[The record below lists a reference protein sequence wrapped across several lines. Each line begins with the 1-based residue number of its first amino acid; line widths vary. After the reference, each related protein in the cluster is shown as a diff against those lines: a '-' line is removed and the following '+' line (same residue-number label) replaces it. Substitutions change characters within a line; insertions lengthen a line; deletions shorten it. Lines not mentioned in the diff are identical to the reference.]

1 MGLVYYPAVV
11 KSRQNAEL
19 SWRTV
24 QGVVS
29 LVVPDNQSVVRNIT
43 V

>member
-1 MGLVYYPAVV
+1 MGFVYYPAVV

-29 LVVPDNQSVVRNIT
+29 LVVPDNQTVVGNIT